1 VALRRPRHP
10 ELTVEPHP
18 DELPKRGLFSE
29 PIRVTRLDALDP
41 ERLDDDRRRAVFL
54 VEIKDADDR
63 RCSDVAVEV
72 TVTGPERTSTVQGTT
87 DLLGRLRVRMA
98 GPAGVYALRVED
110 VGALGLDW
118 DPDAGPRDASTT
130 LG

>member
-1 VALRRPRHP
+1 VALRRPRRP

-29 PIRVTRLDALDP
+29 PVRITRLDVLDP
-41 ERLDDDRRRAVFL
+41 EHLDDGRRRAVFL
-54 VEIKDADDR
+54 VEVRDADDR

-72 TVTGPERTSTVQGTT
+72 TVAGPERTSTVQGTT

-98 GPAGVYALRVED
+98 GPAGDYALRVED

-118 DPDAGPRDASTT
+118 DPEAGPRDASTT